1 MRNELTASRRYN
13 KRDIAL
19 IHRRDERKRG
29 SKKKK
34 EKIIIDLSGK
44 TRDPPETWV
53 RKGQTDPVLATWYI
67 RSKKDGLGLLEH
79 SYPLTRN
86 PIEGQGNRFFSLDGE
101 RSSFDGFWTYDDDPL
116 GRIDSLMNDLDPF
129 SQSLP
134 A

>member
-1 MRNELTASRRYN
+1 MRNEITASRRYN

-44 TRDPPETWV
+44 TRDP
-53 RKGQTDPVLATWYI
+53 RKRGYEKGRRTLSTGE
-67 RSKKDGLGLLEH
+67 SK
-79 SYPLTRN
+79 SRT
-86 PIEGQGNRFFSLDGE
+86 
-101 RSSFDGFWTYDDDPL
+101 SFVE
-116 GRIDSLMNDLDPF
+116 SA
-129 SQSLP
+129 QS